1 MLTGRCA
8 GLAGVLIA
16 SACLL
21 VGCDS
26 APAQPPAG
34 PAAAAGPTT
43 PAVAATPRPAV
54 AGAVTPTATLAITA
68 PMTTLPGATAVTS
81 RTLSATLA
89 LPAGQIAITFQSFRD
104 GEEGLYLMRDDG
116 QGQMRWRAGA
126 DPAWS
131 PDGRRLAFSQVQDNR
146 DTLYVLD
153 TGGKTEPTR
162 LTAGFS
168 PHWSPDGRM
177 LAFADTRQGNADIFV
192 INADST
198 GERVLRRSPAN
209 EIDPCWAPTGRRLA
223 FERGGQIVISGLD
236 GVDQAVLAEGKTY
249 ASHPA
254 WSPDGTRLAFS
265 WRSKD
270 SNGDGVIDLQ
280 DDSQIAVMNVD
291 GSHRALWTAFTST
304 AGKPVWAQHPAW
316 SPDGARLAFESNRD
330 GKWDI
335 YVMKAEGSGLK
346 NLTGEVRDSVNVSP
360 AWRPIGR
367 QAGLTLSG
375 NAIRG

>member
-1 MLTGRCA
+1 MFIGRC
-8 GLAGVLIA
+8 GGFAGVLII

-21 VGCDS
+21 IGCDP
-26 APAQPPAG
+26 APAQPKE
-34 PAAAAGPTT
+34 GPTAGAGAT
-43 PAVAATPRPAV
+43 LPAETASAALRPTV
-54 AGAVTPTATLAITA
+54 GAVTSTATLVITA
-68 PMTTLPGATAVTS
+68 PTTTLPGTAIVAS
-81 RTLSATLA
+81 RTVSSTLD
-89 LPAGQIAITFQSFRD
+89 LLAGRLAISFQSFRD
-104 GEEGLYLMRDDG
+104 GEEGLYLMREDG

-153 TGGKTEPTR
+153 TVGTAAPTR
-162 LTAGFS
+162 LAAGFS
-168 PHWSPDGRM
+168 PYWSPDGRM

-192 INADST
+192 INVDGTA
-198 GERVLRRSPAN
+198 ERVLRRSPAN
-209 EIDPCWAPTGRRLA
+209 EVDPCWAPDGRRLA

-236 GVDQAVLAEGKTY
+236 GVDLAVLAEGKTY

-270 SNGDGVIDLQ
+270 TNGDGVIDLQ

-291 GSHRALWTAFTST
+291 GTHRALLTAFTSMG
-304 AGKPVWAQHPAW
+304 GKPVWAQHPAW
-316 SPDGARLAFESNRD
+316 SPDGGRLAFESNRD

-335 YVMKAEGSGLK
+335 YMMKTDGSGLK
-346 NLTGEVRDSVNVSP
+346 NLTGDVRDSVNVSP
-360 AWRPIGR
+360 AWRPVGR
-367 QAGLTLSG
+367 
-375 NAIRG
+375 